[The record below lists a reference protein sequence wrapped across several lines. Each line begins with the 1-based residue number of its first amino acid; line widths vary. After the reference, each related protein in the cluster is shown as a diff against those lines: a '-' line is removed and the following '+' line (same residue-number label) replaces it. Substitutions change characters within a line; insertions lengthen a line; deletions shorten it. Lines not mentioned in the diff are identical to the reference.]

1 MTRPK
6 KRKISVVETP
16 LEAAGDASDPDES
29 CSELSPSPD
38 PPHSPSPEA
47 ERERAAD
54 PELIPQEMEKLQ
66 ESDGSRRAQTQEG
79 RKEVEAD
86 QEDVRRLR

>member
-38 PPHSPSPEA
+38 PPHSPSPDDA
-47 ERERAAD
+47 R
-54 PELIPQEMEKLQ
+54 
-66 ESDGSRRAQTQEG
+66 
-79 RKEVEAD
+79 
-86 QEDVRRLR
+86 